1 MAPPSREEAKQ
12 RAVRWLLGRQLS
24 DGAFLM
30 GSRTFEVWDTLIA
43 MKALRSEPVPA
54 SALQRGW
61 SFVRDHVREDG
72 IAYHHRNRG
81 TVLAC
86 TETTALLHAVH
97 ALMPSAEP
105 LPVHS
110 FEKLLEANTDQEG
123 RVRVMSD
130 PKIIP
135 EPLQTYPSVN
145 GFALLFTHQRPEYKR
160 PDHPV
165 VQRARAV
172 LRNPAAIQRPWQYF
186 GTEHYALHHV
196 TWGLRW
202 AGHLERDDMAP
213 VVAYME
219 KLQTAH
225 GAICNGIRTASTTSA
240 ELHTGLALGALHGV
254 SDPRAAEI
262 RERGLSFLVSQQR
275 PDGSLNGGIFARS
288 KQDDLYATSRFIE
301 VLS

>member
-1 MAPPSREEAKQ
+1 MATPSREEAKQ
-12 RAVRWLLGRQLS
+12 RAVRWLLGKQLS
-24 DGAFLM
+24 DGAFLL

-43 MKALRSEPVPA
+43 MKALRAEAASA

-97 ALMPSAEP
+97 ALAPFGDP
-105 LPVHS
+105 LPVRA
-110 FEKLLEANTDQEG
+110 FEELLEGNTDREG

-130 PKIIP
+130 PRVMP
-135 EPLQTYPSVN
+135 EPLQTYASVN
-145 GFALLFTHQRPEYKR
+145 GFALLFAHQRPEYRR

-172 LRNPAAIQRPWQYF
+172 LRSPAAIQRPWQYF
-186 GTEHYALHHV
+186 GTEYYALHYIA
-196 TWGLRW
+196 WGLRW
-202 AGHLERDDMAP
+202 AGCLEQDDMAP

-219 KLQTAH
+219 KLQTSE
-225 GAICNGIRTASTTSA
+225 GAIVNGVRTASTTSA
-240 ELHTGLALGALHGV
+240 ELHTALALGALHGL
-254 SDPRAAEI
+254 SDPRAAAV
-262 RERGLSFLVSQQR
+262 RERGLSFLLSRQR
-275 PDGSLNGGIFARS
+275 PDGSVDGGIFARN
-288 KQDDLYATSRFIE
+288 KQEDIYATSLLVE